1 MISSQT
7 DRDTLQE
14 HGATFDL
21 NDLVQIGASPEKM
34 QSGSGLGI
42 VTSMNCIF
50 CCCLFLIKISFAL
63 DQPVSSGSGNNERNS
78 SDGPSG
84 NDNSLLL
91 LASKISVQLPAEVF
105 TNVTEDSA
113 GLLYSLYL
121 TSSLFPIATDSR
133 SEGFT
138 VGSPVV
144 GAAVSGRNISN
155 LASPIVITLPITS
168 VEVNRLIWCSWVA
181 FQLSLVTYSVQNW
194 IVGRFET
201 RPE

>member
-1 MISSQT
+1 MMPEHNTLTT
-7 DRDTLQE
+7 DMPPD
-14 HGATFDL
+14 A
-21 NDLVQIGASPEKM
+21 
-34 QSGSGLGI
+34 
-42 VTSMNCIF
+42 
-50 CCCLFLIKISFAL
+50 AL
-63 DQPVSSGSGNNERNS
+63 PPPN
-78 SDGPSG
+78 
-84 NDNSLLL
+84 
-91 LASKISVQLPAEVF
+91 ISVQLPAEVF

-155 LASPIVITLPITS
+155 LASPIIITLPITS

-181 FQLSLVTYSVQNW
+181 SA
-194 IVGRFET
+194 
-201 RPE
+201 

>member
-1 MISSQT
+1 MLSISSQT
-7 DRDTLQE
+7 DQDTLQE
-14 HGATFDL
+14 DGATFDL
-21 NDLVQIGASPEKM
+21 NDLVQM

-50 CCCLFLIKISFAL
+50 CCCLFLIKISFVL

-78 SDGPSG
+78 SDGRSG

-91 LASKISVQLPAEVF
+91 LASNISVQLPAEVF
-105 TNVTEDSA
+105 TNVTEDSV

-133 SEGFT
+133 SETFT
-138 VGSPVV
+138 NVTVATPVV

-155 LASPIVITLPITS
+155 LTSPVVIKLPITS
-168 VEVNRLIWCSWVA
+168 TEVSELID
-181 FQLSLVTYSVQNW
+181 LH
-194 IVGRFET
+194 E
-201 RPE
+201 